1 MISPEREDDEM
12 FENVVVGADASETA
26 ATAVT
31 RAAQL
36 AALCGAKL
44 HVVTAYKHKP
54 VDKSGVPEEF
64 SYSLSSDEADAFLGD
79 LAFKAKM
86 AGAEVVSHAK
96 TNDAA
101 DAILDVAADVGADLI
116 VVGNKG
122 MKGARRVLGSIPN
135 TISHQAQCSV
145 LIVQTS

>member
-1 MISPEREDDEM
+1 M

-26 ATAVT
+26 AMAVT

-44 HVVTAYKHKP
+44 HVVTAYKPKAA
-54 VDKSGVPEEF
+54 SLAGVPEEF
-64 SYSLSSDEADAFLGD
+64 SYSVGSDAADALLAE

-86 AGAEVVSHAK
+86 AGTEVVPHAK
-96 TNDAA
+96 TTDAA
-101 DAILDVAADVGADLI
+101 DAILEVADEVGADLI

-135 TISHQAQCSV
+135 SISHSARCSV